1 MRVTLSAV
9 KRIMYRETRPE
20 TAPAMA
26 TCCFEAFS
34 RGRGNRDAQLDSS
47 RFLSHPLFLLCVHIL
62 CLVYLLYVCQVHLT
76 LLSATRAHL
85 FLFPNVMSSRSH
97 RCVDEIWGED
107 WKAPLPELAPGL
119 ATEVRMSCGRC
130 LDFLVVH
137 RCFFFSL

>member
-47 RFLSHPLFLLCVHIL
+47 RFLSHPLFSLVHAYFVLGVFALCVPSPPHSP
-62 CLVYLLYVCQVHLT
+62 
-76 LLSATRAHL
+76 LSYEGSP
-85 FLFPNVMSSRSH
+85 FPFSQ
-97 RCVDEIWGED
+97 CDEFQE
-107 WKAPLPELAPGL
+107 PSMC
-119 ATEVRMSCGRC
+119 R
-130 LDFLVVH
+130 
-137 RCFFFSL
+137 